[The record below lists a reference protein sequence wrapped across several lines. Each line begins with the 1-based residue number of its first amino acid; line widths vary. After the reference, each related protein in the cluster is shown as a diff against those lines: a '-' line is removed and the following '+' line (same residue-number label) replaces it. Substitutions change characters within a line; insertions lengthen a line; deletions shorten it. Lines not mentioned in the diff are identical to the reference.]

1 MILCIIC
8 FSLAY
13 FTYHNSSRSIHFFPY
28 MSRFPSNGWIIYV
41 CVCVCV
47 CKILLPYCNIWLA
60 NIFSHSIDCFFILL
74 IFFPFLCRS
83 FLDGCNSICLFC
95 FGCHCFWCQTKKK
108 IQHQTLPRLLSM
120 SFSHVSS
127 RICMVSGLMFAFLI
141 HLELIFVSSVRWLE

>member
-108 IQHQTLPRLLSM
+108 NTAPNTAKTIVNEL
-120 SFSHVSS
+120 FSCFFKNLYGFRSYV
-127 RICMVSGLMFAFLI
+127 C
-141 HLELIFVSSVRWLE
+141 IFNPSWVDFCE